1 MLTSY
6 LILLPLK
13 HNALHVRNSV
23 VQQQQQQHYH
33 HQYYYYY
40 YYDGVSASF
49 RIPSPLSTPQ
59 PGETFMSQ
67 QNNLPIISGVD
78 KTPRGEVGAASIQNI
93 IMCCGFFRTGL
104 PSHSSIPDSWYEI
117 RELLSLIVIGW
128 LSIIESRGPPTCYL
142 LHCR

>member
-1 MLTSY
+1 
-6 LILLPLK
+6 
-13 HNALHVRNSV
+13 
-23 VQQQQQQHYH
+23 
-33 HQYYYYY
+33 
-40 YYDGVSASF
+40 
-49 RIPSPLSTPQ
+49 
-59 PGETFMSQ
+59 MSQ

-78 KTPRGEVGAASIQNI
+78 KTPRGKGGGGGETSSIQNI